1 MNDYSLGCG
10 VYVQYY
16 IYYDRQ
22 RRSYMHYASKCT
34 RSTHRDA
41 RAYTYRSIS
50 STVICV
56 VVCESIE
63 LFTDVMIYDGQVW
76 SLLVQRYLRRWRL
89 GRADT
94 WLGRCYTT
102 HGCEVVSRR
111 VGIGMPAPVWCEN
124 EQRWWV
130 EVDIEQ
136 DVLPLVSIGLPSSP

>member
-1 MNDYSLGCG
+1 ML
-10 VYVQYY
+10 
-16 IYYDRQ
+16 
-22 RRSYMHYASKCT
+22 RSVRAAHTET
-34 RSTHRDA
+34 RVHIHREVSVA
-41 RAYTYRSIS
+41 QS
-50 STVICV
+50 CV
-56 VVCESIE
+56 VVSESIE

-89 GRADT
+89 GGADT

-111 VGIGMPAPVWCEN
+111 VGIGMPATVWCDN